1 MSEDEMPI
9 STGEIVQQNPFA
21 NGIAQ
26 AVGELFNVSNS
37 SAGNDREIRMAIPKN
52 SITPTSP
59 DKPSLNSNKSKTKF
73 GMLMLKKPCT
83 RRETIRPVNV

>member
-37 SAGNDREIRMAIPKN
+37 SAGNDREVRTTISKY
-52 SITPTSP
+52 SVTSTSP
-59 DKPSLNSNKSKTKF
+59 DKPSTSINNSKTKF
-73 GMLMLKKPCT
+73 RMPMLNNLST
-83 RRETIRPVNV
+83 RRETLSPANV